1 MGSENEHTVM
11 LPLMAHGHLIPFLAL
26 AKQIHRSTG
35 FKITIANT
43 PLNIQYLQNTISCA
57 NPNSPEK
64 FNVNLVELPFCSL
77 DHDLPPNTENRELTP
92 LYNLLMDIKEKE
104 GKPPI
109 CIITGTFFGW
119 AVDVAKSAG
128 TTNVTFI
135 TGGAYGTLAY
145 TSMWFNLPHRKTN
158 SDEFTLP
165 GFPERCH
172 FHITQLHKYWRMAD
186 GSDDWSKFMQPNITQ
201 SFQSYEMLCKT
212 AEDIEPGAL
221 QWPRNY
227 TKLPVW
233 TIGPL
238 LPQSYLKKSSSS
250 SPSVNPE
257 KIIEWLDLHHPGSVL
272 YISFGSQNTISSS
285 QTMELA
291 IGLEASAKS
300 FLWVIRPPV
309 GFDLRGEFRSER
321 LPEGFEERIEETKQ
335 GLLVRNWAPQLEIL
349 SHKSTG
355 AFLSYCG
362 WNSALESL
370 SQGLP
375 MIGWPIAAE
384 QTYNSKMLVEEMGMA
399 VELTRGVQSTI
410 VGHDVKNVIE
420 MVMDEAGKGQEM
432 KAKAEKIGRQ
442 IRHQ

>member
-1 MGSENEHTVM
+1 M
-11 LPLMAHGHLIPFLAL
+11 LQ
-26 AKQIHRSTG
+26 K
-35 FKITIANT
+35 
-43 PLNIQYLQNTISCA
+43 
-57 NPNSPEK
+57 
-64 FNVNLVELPFCSL
+64 V
-77 DHDLPPNTENRELTP
+77 
-92 LYNLLMDIKEKE
+92 
-104 GKPPI
+104 
-109 CIITGTFFGW
+109 
-119 AVDVAKSAG
+119 
-128 TTNVTFI
+128 
-135 TGGAYGTLAY
+135 
-145 TSMWFNLPHRKTN
+145 
-158 SDEFTLP
+158 
-165 GFPERCH
+165 
-172 FHITQLHKYWRMAD
+172 
-186 GSDDWSKFMQPNITQ
+186 QPNITQ